1 MLSFPT
7 LVGIMAQKTGS
18 FQAFGGGGGGGEGEL
33 EDATPFPS
41 FLLL

>member
-18 FQAFGGGGGGGEGEL
+18 FQAFGGGGGGEGEL